1 VPARKPAAQKSAAKK
16 AEPAKKAAAK
26 SPAAKKAAAK
36 SPAAKKAAAK
46 SPAAKKAAAGDKD
59 KLADYRR
66 RRDPSITPE
75 PVPSARPRPGAR
87 RGGGAGPA
95 RIFVIQEHHARALHW
110 DFRLERDGVLVS
122 WAVPKGLPVDKKTNH
137 LAVHTEDHPMEY
149 ASFAGKIPRGEY
161 GGGDVTVWDHGT
173 YDELKWSDREVMVVL
188 HGERT
193 QGTYVLFATD
203 GPGRGSGKPAGKG
216 GSKGK
221 GNSAGGGRSWMVHR
235 MDDDPEGYEPL
246 PRDIRP
252 MLATLGELPKDD
264 EAWAYEFKW
273 DGIRAIA
280 TVDGGRIR
288 IESRNGNDL
297 THSFPELRALGEQL
311 GSRRVV
317 LDGEIVAFD
326 DAGHPRFQLLQPRIH
341 AADAHKATA
350 LAAEQPVVYVLF
362 DVLYLDGTSLLALPY
377 VERRRRLEDLGL
389 LATKPAHW
397 TLSPRFAGPGADVLH
412 ASQAQGLEG
421 VLAKRL
427 DSPYLPGKRSPS
439 WTKVKNLRTQEVIV
453 GGWTPGEG
461 NRQGRLGSLLL
472 GIPADEGDEKGLQYI
487 GQVGTGFSV
496 STLDD
501 LARRLEARRT
511 ARSPFVTPVPRR
523 YENVAVWV
531 EPTLVGEVSFGEWT
545 NDGRLRHPS
554 WRGLRHD
561 KAPEEVRRE
570 S

>member
-1 VPARKPAAQKSAAKK
+1 MTPPRPAPKPKGSTASKKPA
-16 AEPAKKAAAK
+16 
-26 SPAAKKAAAK
+26 
-36 SPAAKKAAAK
+36 
-46 SPAAKKAAAGDKD
+46 GDE
-59 KLADYRR
+59 LADYRR

-75 PVPSARPRPGAR
+75 PVPVGAGR
-87 RGGGAGPA
+87 RRRRSGGGGDSAA
-95 RIFVIQEHHARALHW
+95 IFVIQEHHARALHW
-110 DFRLERDGVLVS
+110 DFRLEREGVLVS
-122 WAVPKGLPVDKKTNH
+122 WALPKGLPVDKKTNH

-161 GGGDVTVWDHGT
+161 GGGEVIVWDHGT
-173 YDELKWSDREVMVVL
+173 YEELKWSDREVMVVL
-188 HGERT
+188 HGQRA

-203 GPGRGSGKPAGKG
+203 KTGRGG
-216 GSKGK
+216 GQ
-221 GNSAGGGRSWMVHR
+221 GGRSWMIHK
-235 MDDDPEGYEPL
+235 MDDDPAGYEPL
-246 PRDIRP
+246 PREIRP

-273 DGIRAIA
+273 DGIRAISY
-280 TVDGGRIR
+280 VDGGRIR

-297 THSFPELRALGEQL
+297 TRSFPELRALGEQL

-341 AADAHKATA
+341 ASDAHKATA
-350 LAAEQPVVYVLF
+350 LAAEQPVVYVVF
-362 DVLYLDGTSLLALPY
+362 DVLYIDGESLLGLSY
-377 VERRRRLEDLGL
+377 EDRRRRLEDLGL
-389 LATKPAHW
+389 LATKPEHW
-397 TLSPRFAGPGADVLH
+397 TLSPQFAGPGADVLR
-412 ASQAQGLEG
+412 ASRTQGLEG

-439 WTKVKNLRTQEVIV
+439 WTKVKNLLTQEVIV
-453 GGWTPGEG
+453 GGWTPGVG
-461 NRQGRLGSLLL
+461 NRKGRLGSLLL
-472 GIPADEGDEKGLQYI
+472 GIPADRTVAGNTVVGEGLDYI

-501 LARRLEARRT
+501 LARRLEPRQAQ
-511 ARSPFVTPVPRR
+511 RSPFVTPVPRR

-531 EPTLVGEVSFGEWT
+531 KPTLVGEVSFSEWT

-554 WRGLRHD
+554 WRGLRDD
-561 KAPEEVRRE
+561 KSPHEVRRE